1 MFLTQHLRRPT
12 RLRLFRFNSTS
23 TRMVTTH
30 FSVGPNGEPVVD
42 LSFAS
47 EPLGMPASQDYG
59 WARLDF
65 GQKIGPNERY
75 TIERKLGWGMHSST
89 WLARDTLDTKFVAV
103 KVLTG
108 FWTSMY
114 RNGVARE
121 PNALRILEAGTRTPH
136 CLRLL
141 EVFDLPGKS
150 TAEGDHICIVTP
162 VYRGDFGSFSYP
174 YVRDEE
180 DIPLPVIKRVVL
192 HTLRGLAYAHACGIV
207 HTDIKRD
214 NIFIDTGITDQ
225 EIEDFLVKNPAR
237 RHDPEMSEE
246 GIVQSAVS
254 QTFPPISM
262 EEAAK
267 ATYLLADF
275 GCAQHSNLHPVTTII
290 VPPFRPPEVFL
301 GVGWDKPADIWAF
314 GCQIFELLI
323 GKSLFYFQ
331 RHKELSEVGAMLWQM
346 ATVTGDRF
354 DPEDIKKCSEVLEF
368 FEPDGSFKLAVSD
381 RSVVYC
387 LTSSLRFE
395 GQEELI
401 GPAAAFINRALR
413 IDPDKRASAEEL
425 LKDPWFED
433 VV

>member
-1 MFLTQHLRRPT
+1 
-12 RLRLFRFNSTS
+12 
-23 TRMVTTH
+23 
-30 FSVGPNGEPVVD
+30 
-42 LSFAS
+42 
-47 EPLGMPASQDYG
+47 MPASRGYG

-89 WLARDTLDTKFVAV
+89 WLARDTLDTKFVAI

-108 FWTSMY
+108 FWTRMS
-114 RNGVARE
+114 RKGVAHE
-121 PNALRILEAGTRTPH
+121 PKVLSVLEAGTRTPH
-136 CLRLL
+136 CVRLL

-162 VYRGDFGSFSYP
+162 VYRDDFRSFSYP
-174 YVRDEE
+174 YEHVKNE
-180 DIPLPVIKRVVL
+180 DLPLPVVKRVLL
-192 HTLRGLAYAHACGIV
+192 HTLRGIAYAHAHGIV

-225 EIEDFLVKNPAR
+225 EIEDFLLKNPPR
-237 RHDPEMSEE
+237 RHDPEMSDE

-275 GCAQHSNLHPVTTII
+275 GCAQPTYIHPTSTII
-290 VPPFRPPEVFL
+290 TVAFRPPEVFL
-301 GVGWDKPADIWAF
+301 RVGWDKPADIWAF

-331 RHKELSEVGAMLWQM
+331 RHEELSEVGAMLWQM

-354 DPEDIKKCSEVLEF
+354 DPEDIKKCSEVSEF
-368 FEPDGSFKLAVSD
+368 FELDGSFKMAVPD
-381 RSVVYC
+381 RNVGHC
-387 LTSSLRFE
+387 LTVSQRFE
-395 GQEELI
+395 GEEELI
-401 GPAAAFINRALR
+401 TPAAAFINRALR